1 MLQLVKKDTQ
11 ADKKFLDG
19 QVAKAK
25 ADVENKNTILASA
38 VKATDIKVTGI
49 DKNVTYEVSIS
60 KQDDKTQSVEGTFV
74 LTYKGIKSKVKSFI
88 PFLALKIL

>member
-1 MLQLVKKDTQ
+1 MTKSKLRNKLTLVLVPVSIVSITTMPLIASSCKKDTQ

-25 ADVENKNTILASA
+25 ADAENKNTILAFA
-38 VKATDIKVTGI
+38 VKATDIKATGI

-60 KQDDKTQSVEGTFV
+60 KQDDKT
-74 LTYKGIKSKVKSFI
+74 
-88 PFLALKIL
+88 